1 MSGEGGTNDFIG
13 RIRQRH
19 RGAAGT
25 SGRDP
30 EIRRTFVVHITRDG
44 RTTEDLLFDTAPSIG
59 AIAARAG
66 TEAYVISLDVIQHRD
81 QGRLAAE

>member
-19 RGAAGT
+19 RGVNT
-25 SGRDP
+25 SGREP

-66 TEAYVISLDVIQHRD
+66 TEAYVISLDVIQHRAGD
-81 QGRLAAE
+81 RLAAE

>member
-1 MSGEGGTNDFIG
+1 MSVESGTNDFIG
-13 RIRQRH
+13 RIRERH
-19 RGAAGT
+19 RGAADR
-25 SGRDP
+25 SGREP

-66 TEAYVISLDVIQHRD
+66 TEAYVISLDVIQHRAED
-81 QGRLAAE
+81 RLAAE

>member
-19 RGAAGT
+19 RGANT
-25 SGRDP
+25 SGREP
-30 EIRRTFVVHITRDG
+30 ESRRTFVVHITRDG

-66 TEAYVISLDVIQHRD
+66 TEAYVISLDVIQHRAGD
-81 QGRLAAE
+81 RLAAE